1 MAGGAGDSLGRLGK
15 VLGSGSLTAR
25 AKAAMETLKAEYE
38 AGKRGDDA
46 PSAVLWAPPRQQL
59 ESFVGMLS
67 ALRPGARASS
77 TDSAGPSDA
86 DEAAATAAPADALAD
101 QSVVTSPETLA
112 AEADELSGMLG
123 KVDWVAVRESAS
135 SRSADATRAVRSMA
149 AQVDWERVQPM
160 ARQASS
166 LLIAAVA
173 SGQLPVAGRTGTLV
187 ARAMLDQG
195 GLGERV
201 GRQVLQQTTLRPELR
216 TVIEVVDTIAAQR
229 PTAG

>member
-77 TDSAGPSDA
+77 NDSVGPSDA
-86 DEAAATAAPADALAD
+86 DET
-101 QSVVTSPETLA
+101 VVASPETLA
-112 AEADELSGMLG
+112 ADADELSGMLG

-135 SRSADATRAVRSMA
+135 NRSADATRAVRSMA

>member
-1 MAGGAGDSLGRLGK
+1 MAGGAGDSLGRLGRA
-15 VLGSGSLTAR
+15 LGSGSLSTR
-25 AKAAMETLKAEYE
+25 AKAAIETLKAEYE

-59 ESFVGMLS
+59 ESFVGLLS
-67 ALRPGARASS
+67 GLRPGAR
-77 TDSAGPSDA
+77 TSAAVAAPFDA
-86 DEAAATAAPADALAD
+86 DQPVD
-101 QSVVTSPETLA
+101 TSPDTLA
-112 AEADELSGMLG
+112 AEADELSGLLG

-149 AQVDWERVQPM
+149 AQVDWDRVQPV

-173 SGQLPVAGRTGTLV
+173 SGQMPVAGRTGALV

-201 GRQVLQQTTLRPELR
+201 GRQVLQQTALRPELR

-229 PTAG
+229 PTGAG

>member
-1 MAGGAGDSLGRLGK
+1 MAGGAGDSLGRFGK
-15 VLGSGSLTAR
+15 MLGSGSLTTR

-59 ESFVGMLS
+59 ESFVGLLS
-67 ALRPGARASS
+67 GLRPGARGSAAVTEPS
-77 TDSAGPSDA
+77 DSADQLVDA
-86 DEAAATAAPADALAD
+86 
-101 QSVVTSPETLA
+101 SPETLA
-112 AEADELSGMLG
+112 AEADELSGLLS

-149 AQVDWERVQPM
+149 AQVDWERVQPV

-173 SGQLPVAGRTGTLV
+173 SGQMPVAGRTGAMV

-201 GRQVLQQTTLRPELR
+201 GRQVLQQTALRPELR
-216 TVIEVVDTIAAQR
+216 TVIEVVDTIATQR
-229 PTAG
+229 PTGAG

>member
-1 MAGGAGDSLGRLGK
+1 
-15 VLGSGSLTAR
+15 
-25 AKAAMETLKAEYE
+25 
-38 AGKRGDDA
+38 
-46 PSAVLWAPPRQQL
+46 
-59 ESFVGMLS
+59 
-67 ALRPGARASS
+67 
-77 TDSAGPSDA
+77 
-86 DEAAATAAPADALAD
+86 
-101 QSVVTSPETLA
+101 
-112 AEADELSGMLG
+112 
-123 KVDWVAVRESAS
+123 
-135 SRSADATRAVRSMA
+135 MA

-229 PTAG
+229 PGSAG

>member
-77 TDSAGPSDA
+77 ADSAGPSDA
-86 DEAAATAAPADALAD
+86 DDT
-101 QSVVTSPETLA
+101 VVASPETLA
-112 AEADELSGMLG
+112 ADADELSGMLG

-135 SRSADATRAVRSMA
+135 NRSADATRAVRSMA

>member
-67 ALRPGARASS
+67 ALRPGGRASS

-86 DEAAATAAPADALAD
+86 DET
-101 QSVVTSPETLA
+101 VVASPETLA
-112 AEADELSGMLG
+112 ADADELSGMLG

>member
-1 MAGGAGDSLGRLGK
+1 MSRLGK

-38 AGKRGDDA
+38 AGKRGDDG

-59 ESFVGMLS
+59 ESFVDLLS
-67 ALRPGARASS
+67 GLRPGRRPD
-77 TDSAGPSDA
+77 TSDG
-86 DEAAATAAPADALAD
+86 AAPTADNGPVDTGPVDSEPA
-101 QSVVTSPETLA
+101 TLA
-112 AEADELSGMLG
+112 AEADELSGLLG

-173 SGQLPVAGRTGTLV
+173 SGQMPVAGRTGALV

-229 PTAG
+229 PGSAG